1 MRRLCK
7 KLNEKNLVLLLI
19 ILPVITIFI
28 IFMNLPSDLNR
39 SIEKIRIE
47 KLFVNEFILTT
58 KQIITKN
65 NENEENDEY
74 KQQLHAP
81 NDEQDSLVKTNNNTK
96 RLEKIREVYKK
107 LFFFFKWVNLIFS

>member
-19 ILPVITIFI
+19 ILPIITIFI

-47 KLFVNEFILTT
+47 KLFVNEFKLTT
-58 KQIITKN
+58 KQQIITKN
-65 NENEENDEY
+65 NNEKEDDNEY

-81 NDEQDSLVKTNNNTK
+81 NDEQDALVKTNNNTK
-96 RLEKIREVYKK
+96 RLEKIREVRN
-107 LFFFFKWVNLIFS
+107 F